1 MRWKTVALAG
11 ALAPSAIGCGLAQ
24 STTRTVVNETCV
36 GYTQHCVHHDLKKQA
51 ATVWKEIR
59 CQYPRR
65 AFTAE
70 FHDGFVDGY
79 VDYLD
84 RGGNGS
90 MPAAPP
96 SKYTRH
102 KKYYTENGQ
111 CLLKDYFLGFKYGQ
125 EIAIATGKRQFLT
138 VPVLLPDRPPE
149 PPRFMIEP
157 PSDAATLTPPMP
169 VPTPPPGTSTPTPI
183 PPPAPVPTPTL
194 FPNAQPTVPQAQESL
209 PIPAVPTDTVPAPA
223 PPVPTIPQV
232 PARGERPAER
242 PSVPGAVPSVQ
253 GVIPPLPTPLPKL
266 PAPPAEIP
274 ELPDHVPT
282 PPITD
287 DLPVVQPYR
296 GELPVV
302 PPSHPEATGK

>member
-11 ALAPSAIGCGLAQ
+11 ALGPTAIGCGLAQ
-24 STTRTVVNETCV
+24 STTRTVVNEICV
-36 GYTQHCVHHDLKKQA
+36 GKTQHCVHRDLKKEA
-51 ATVWKEIR
+51 AGIWKEIR

-84 RGGNGS
+84 RGGNAS
-90 MPAAPP
+90 IPAVPP

-125 EIAIATGKRQFLT
+125 EIALATGKRQFLT

-149 PPRFMIEP
+149 PPRFTIEP
-157 PSDAATLTPPMP
+157 RGDAGTLPPPMP
-169 VPTPPPGTSTPTPI
+169 VPTPPPGTI
-183 PPPAPVPTPTL
+183 PPPAPTPTPTPVPTPPQFPSAPSTTL
-194 FPNAQPTVPQAQESL
+194 PAQS
-209 PIPAVPTDTVPAPA
+209 
-223 PPVPTIPQV
+223 
-232 PARGERPAER
+232 
-242 PSVPGAVPSVQ
+242 
-253 GVIPPLPTPLPKL
+253 PPLPTIPEAPAGAERPASVPVVVPVAPPLPVPLPKL
-266 PAPPAEIP
+266 PAPPAEVP
-274 ELPDHVPT
+274 ELPEYIPT

-287 DLPVVQPYR
+287 ELPVVPPHT